1 MLHFKLKGITKCSIM
16 TINILQAD
24 TPTSLYDPIG
34 EGVESSKFNFFRTWL
49 RCISNKRLS
58 RMQKHGCKYFAC
70 RPPPPPPNP
79 ADGVNRSKVNFSEH
93 GQVIYQ
99 IKGTHE
105 RSNMLQIFCL
115 QTPPIPHPHPPPHT
129 HIGDRVNRSKFNF
142 YQNMVKLHIKL
153 EGISNMVAN
162 ILPADP
168 PPPTLGLGSIGQK
181 STFSEQGSYCISN

>member
-70 RPPPPPPNP
+70 RPPPPPP
-79 ADGVNRSKVNFSEH
+79 
-93 GQVIYQ
+93 
-99 IKGTHE
+99 
-105 RSNMLQIFCL
+105 
-115 QTPPIPHPHPPPHT
+115 
-129 HIGDRVNRSKFNF
+129 
-142 YQNMVKLHIKL
+142 
-153 EGISNMVAN
+153 
-162 ILPADP
+162 
-168 PPPTLGLGSIGQK
+168 PTLRMGSIGQK
-181 STFSEQGSYCISN
+181 STFQNMVKLYIKLKGLTNAATCFKYFACRLPPSPTPTPPPTHTLGIGSIGQNSTSIRTWSSCISN